1 MDSKAKQYTQST
13 QSTQP
18 TKKRKLGDTDII
30 KIVIRD
36 YKKIKINNN

>member
-1 MDSKAKQYTQST
+1 MDSKAK